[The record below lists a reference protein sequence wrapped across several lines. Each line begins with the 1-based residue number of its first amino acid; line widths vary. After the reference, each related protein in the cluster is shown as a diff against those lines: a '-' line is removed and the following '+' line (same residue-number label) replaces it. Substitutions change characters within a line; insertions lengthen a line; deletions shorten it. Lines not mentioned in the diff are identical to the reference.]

1 MPESRTDPVEL
12 VRQGYPRL
20 LHAAKRLMDG
30 DEQPVLVAQVD
41 GVHQLAVDVEL
52 QLGRSPVADPHRR
65 RAQLA
70 LQVRELLLR

>member
-1 MPESRTDPVEL
+1 MPESWTDPVEL
-12 VRQGYPRL
+12 VRQGYPRM

-52 QLGRSPVADPHRR
+52 QLPWETSPNGSGSLSARH
-65 RAQLA
+65 
-70 LQVRELLLR
+70 

>member
-41 GVHQLAVDVEL
+41 GESIS
-52 QLGRSPVADPHRR
+52 SP
-65 RAQLA
+65 
-70 LQVRELLLR
+70 